1 MAPKNIDETIQ
12 KLLNG
17 YAKWCATV
25 LEKKAKAL
33 QKQKF
38 YTDEDRKN
46 ANQEYTKEKNAYEYL
61 LQIAEDPKKYLYSGK
76 DLIYSDIIDYNKLS
90 PILDMPF
97 DRSGNNLLVRLGEKI
112 AHHVKHGE
120 NDADGVWVYYGNSL
134 VFDLDAESIIK
145 MNHEV
150 DKWKSN
156 AFVASIKQML
166 PSSVFAVDLY
176 KDGKKR

>member
-1 MAPKNIDETIQ
+1 
-12 KLLNG
+12 
-17 YAKWCATV
+17 
-25 LEKKAKAL
+25 
-33 QKQKF
+33 
-38 YTDEDRKN
+38 
-46 ANQEYTKEKNAYEYL
+46 
-61 LQIAEDPKKYLYSGK
+61 
-76 DLIYSDIIDYNKLS
+76 
-90 PILDMPF
+90 MPF

-112 AHHVKHGE
+112 AHHVKHGK

-166 PSSVFAVDLY
+166 PSSAFAVDLY
-176 KDGKKR
+176 DNVKKR